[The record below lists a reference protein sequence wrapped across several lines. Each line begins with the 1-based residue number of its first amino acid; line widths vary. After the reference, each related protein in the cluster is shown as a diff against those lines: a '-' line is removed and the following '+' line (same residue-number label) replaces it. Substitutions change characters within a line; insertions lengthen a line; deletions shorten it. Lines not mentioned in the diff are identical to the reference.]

1 MKIKINDKIED
12 IPDGISLAEIL
23 SRKGLDRM
31 RGVVITLN
39 GEVVN
44 KEDFEKTALNENDDV
59 KIYSFVQGG

>member
-12 IPDGISLAEIL
+12 IPDRVSLAEIL